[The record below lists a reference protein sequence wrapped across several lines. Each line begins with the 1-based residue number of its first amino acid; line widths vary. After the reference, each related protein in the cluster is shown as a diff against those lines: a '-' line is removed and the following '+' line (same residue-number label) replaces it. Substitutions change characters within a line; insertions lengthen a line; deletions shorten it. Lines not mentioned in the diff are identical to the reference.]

1 MIELTALRWTDI
13 VALVTLEQQLF
24 EQDPWSSATW
34 WNELAARPQRV
45 YRVARDDDAIVG
57 YAGLSVTG
65 DVADVMTIG
74 VDPQARGQG
83 VGQLLLRE
91 LLSLAV
97 QAQVDAVLL
106 EVRADNGPARRLYD
120 RHGFEQISIRRRYY
134 QPGDIDAY
142 VLRRLLGD
150 AELGHEGHPDRSEQ
164 EVTDVD

>member
-1 MIELTALRWTDI
+1 MIELTDLQWTDI
-13 VALVTLEQQLF
+13 DTLVTLEKQLF
-24 EQDPWSSATW
+24 EQDAWSAATW

-45 YRVARDDDAIVG
+45 YRIARDDDAIVG
-57 YAGLSVTG
+57 YAGLSVAG

-74 VDPQARGQG
+74 VDPKARGQG

-91 LLSLAV
+91 LLSLAG
-97 QAQVDAVLL
+97 QARVDAVLL
-106 EVRADNGPARRLYD
+106 EVRADNGPARRLYG

-142 VLRRLLGD
+142 VLRRLLRD
-150 AELGHEGHPDRSEQ
+150 DQPDHADHADH